1 MRILL
6 ILAFVVVGVLIVR
19 MMRNASFD
27 PDEPA
32 ESHRPEPKRRSKK
45 SKRKH
50 KSRSHSKPK
59 EPWVRPPEKEYIPGQ
74 PVEACPNL
82 KNEFHQCSGYC
93 FQRWGQRPP
102 EIIAMDN

>member
-6 ILAFVVVGVLIVR
+6 IVAFVIVGILIVR

-27 PDEPA
+27 PKKPE
-32 ESHRPEPKRRSKK
+32 HKPEPKRRSRQ
-45 SKRKH
+45 SKRRH
-50 KSRSHSKPK
+50 KPHSEPK
-59 EPWVRPPEKEYIPGQ
+59 EPWVKPSEKHYIPGDS
-74 PVEACPNL
+74 VEGCPNR